1 MSIFRE
7 FFKVKGENFAGIKPK
22 HAPPPPPPMP
32 NKPNCRAHLTSIEME
47 IAEAILTATENLLKD
62 PSEKAVGRLD
72 GLHLAL
78 RIARRVADEYEQEV
92 KWNKPAPPFPPSTYT
107 TGII

>member
-32 NKPNCRAHLTSIEME
+32 NKPNCRARLIKVEME
-47 IAEAILTATENLLKD
+47 IADAILTVTESLRED
-62 PSEKAVGRLD
+62 PSEKTVGELY
-72 GLHLAL
+72 GLHSAL
-78 RIARRVADEYEQEV
+78 RIARQAVDDYEKES
-92 KWNKPAPPFPPSTYT
+92 KANKPMTPFPPSTYT

>member
-1 MSIFRE
+1 MSVFRE
-7 FFKVKGENFAGIKPK
+7 FFNTAGGSGIPKPK
-22 HAPPPPPPMP
+22 YIPKGMTYTPY
-32 NKPNCRAHLTSIEME
+32 KPNCRAHLTSIEME

-78 RIARRVADEYEQEV
+78 RIARRVADDYDKES
-92 KWNKPAPPFPPSTYT
+92 KANKPMPPFPPSTYT